1 MRPGTY
7 IYVVLAGL
15 LLGSGCAR
23 AGAPEASQPVNPQ
36 LPAATA
42 EAAFSEG
49 IPSPSALLRAAS
61 ADHPGQQL
69 DGSSYSTAFGPQRV
83 AGADSTA
90 VFTPDWLQGD
100 SESAMQPAWAAWMLD
115 LSSETDTNV
124 LKLDW
129 KAAPQQAYVAL
140 ADWGSDRWI
149 WRSLSNPA
157 ELEFLPAAS
166 LLHPD
171 DNTLACVILATGQD
185 QSVLNGIQAVFRDEL
200 PGGFINDGNPLGMNL
215 EGLADWGRSIP
226 FTDVFRL
233 SRSWIPQEAEG
244 WTWDT
249 GETLDIDANGWVA
262 SLEPGQ
268 AAGNVLVTNNAGN
281 YPEGDY
287 ICLYDGEGTITWGI
301 NASVVSEEPGRQV
314 VHITPGAD
322 NTAHIKITATNSADP
337 VRNIRLILPGHEAD
351 YMDNIWNPDFVATLE
366 PFSCLRFMDLQNTN
380 GTQVEHWSERT
391 TPDHSSQARAAGI
404 CPEYLVLLANQAQKD
419 PWFCMPHRADDD
431 YITQFATLVRD
442 TLDPEL
448 RIYIEYSNEVWNGSF
463 PAAGYAQER
472 GLALGLSE
480 NAYEA
485 HLRYYSQRSVEIF
498 AIWQQVFSGQEDRLV
513 RVISGQHVNA
523 WAADQI
529 LDWQNAYEHADCYAT
544 APYFGGGIGSS
555 PNADAALTMSL
566 AEIVQFCADSLPQN
580 YATMQENAED
590 AHSRGLKLIAYE
602 GGQHMV
608 GYGEW
613 QNNDALTAKL
623 TAANRDPGMRQVYAD
638 YLANWSLAGGERF
651 MAFSHIGG
659 YGRYGS
665 WGVMERLAQPLSESP
680 KLQGL
685 LDWQATQQD

>member
-1 MRPGTY
+1 MRVNGTL
-7 IYVVLAGL
+7 YVLLAAI

-23 AGAPEASQPVNPQ
+23 AGVSDSAQEIIPTPQ
-36 LPAATA
+36 IALAGA
-42 EAAFSEG
+42 EYSLG
-49 IPSPSALLRAAS
+49 IPAPSELLRRSS
-61 ADHPGQQL
+61 ADHPGLQIN
-69 DGSSYSTAFGPQRV
+69 GSAYSTSFGPQLV
-83 AGADSTA
+83 AGNGNTA
-90 VFTPDWLQGD
+90 IFSPDWNQGD
-100 SESAMQPAWAAWMLD
+100 NESAMQPAWAAWLLD
-115 LSSETDTNV
+115 LTGETDTNV
-124 LKLDW
+124 LNLNWLDE
-129 KAAPQQAYVAL
+129 PLEGYIAL
-140 ADWGSDRWI
+140 ADWGSDRWV
-149 WRSLSNPA
+149 WRKLSNPA
-157 ELEFLPAAS
+157 ELEFMPTAS
-166 LLHPD
+166 LLHPGD
-171 DNTLACVILATGQD
+171 DMLACVILATGQD
-185 QSVLNGIQAVFRDEL
+185 QSVLAGLQAVFRDDV

-215 EGLADWGRSIP
+215 EGLSDWGRSIP
-226 FTDVFRL
+226 FTDVFKL
-233 SRSWIPQEAEG
+233 SRSWIPQEADG

-262 SLEPGQ
+262 SLQPGQ

-281 YPEGDY
+281 YPEGEY
-287 ICLYDGEGTITWGI
+287 ICLYDGEGTISWGI
-301 NASVVSEEPGRQV
+301 NASLVGVEPGRQV

-322 NTAHIKITATNSADP
+322 DTAHLKITATNPDNP

-351 YMDNIWNPDFVATLE
+351 YQENIWNPDFVATLA
-366 PFSCLRFMDLQNTN
+366 PYSSLRFMDMMNTN
-380 GTQVEHWSERT
+380 GTQVEQWSERT
-391 TPDHSSQARAAGI
+391 TPQHASQARNAGI
-404 CPEYLVLLANQAQKD
+404 CLEYMVLLANQAHKD

-431 YITQFATLVRD
+431 YITQFASMVRD

-463 PAAGYAQER
+463 PAAGYAQQR
-472 GLALGLSE
+472 GLELGLSE

-498 AIWQQVFSGQEDRLV
+498 AIWENVFAGQEDRLV
-513 RVISGQHVNA
+513 RVIAGQHVNA

-529 LDWQNAYEHADCYAT
+529 LDWQDAYAKADCYAV
-544 APYFGGGIGSS
+544 APYFGGGIGYS

-566 AEIVQFCADSLPQN
+566 AEIVQFCADSLPQT

-623 TAANRDPGMRQVYAD
+623 TAANRDPGMRQVYKD
-638 YLANWSLAGGERF
+638 YLDYWTLAGGERF

-680 KLQGL
+680 KLEGL
-685 LDWQATQQD
+685 LDWLATQP